1 MNQQSSIPTMKRQP
15 LLVHL
20 LFHPDS
26 GSSREL
32 ACHVHRQLNG
42 DLIMPGLRIP
52 TVFCPTGDDNC
63 PPASL
68 RLEFAE
74 RNFLV
79 VLADDRLSIDEAWCR
94 FVADAWTNA
103 QPPGARFL
111 PIQLSEHAWPL
122 NSRLQ
127 GLSFAKAYLEPG
139 DDLRRAFVMRRVV
152 VELCRY
158 LAKLE
163 AVAESQFEAP
173 ITVFVSHAKADIER
187 DPKVTKRLI
196 ECLRQDQPI
205 EAWVD
210 SGDIATG
217 SKFADAIEHG
227 VKRTSLLAVLTDT
240 YATRE
245 WCREEILLAKEHQR
259 PVVVID
265 ALSSHEVRSFPYLG
279 NVPRLRWDGDP
290 QKGIDLL
297 LKETLRHLHATS
309 LLGQCKQPSDY
320 IFARPPELATIVGID
335 SQVTVLYPDPP
346 VGVGEAK
353 RLAKAK
359 VPVVTPFQRL
369 AAEQSLYGQPVALS
383 MSESTDIARYGLDA
397 LHIEGCML
405 GLSRYL
411 LIKGATLAYGGH
423 LGAEGYTQKLFELV
437 RTHNSL
443 EDTRPFER
451 VVNHRGWPLPRLS
464 VEELAKLN
472 HVSKTIQL
480 PRPADIDE
488 SLHPDFVREPKFFP
502 PDKSPEHRFAWAR
515 GMTEARAFQSDRS
528 RSGILARIVLGGTHG
543 PTPKVLEDGIPKE
556 QWNGSRIP
564 GVLEEVAL
572 SVRAGQPVF
581 LIGAF
586 GGVARLV
593 IDLIRGHDRFEAT
606 WDYQKRAPFAAE
618 MRALYDQ
625 RGAEWIDYPEIV
637 SLLRNKGPSGIN
649 PLLSQQEH
657 EELFDTVDQGRII
670 ELVLLGL
677 QRVQ

>member
-1 MNQQSSIPTMKRQP
+1 MNRQSSIPTMKRQP

-26 GSSREL
+26 VSSREL

-42 DLIMPGLRIP
+42 DLIMPGLRVP
-52 TVFCPTGDDNC
+52 TVFCPHEDDKS

-68 RLEFAE
+68 RLDFAE

-79 VLADDRLSIDEAWCR
+79 VLADDHLSIDKAWCH
-94 FVADAWTNA
+94 FVANAWTKA
-103 QPPGARFL
+103 QPPAVRFL
-111 PIQLSEHAWPL
+111 PIQLSENAWPL
-122 NSRLQ
+122 DPRLK
-127 GLSFAKAYLEPG
+127 GLSFAKAYLEPTDG
-139 DDLRRAFVMRRVV
+139 ARRAFVVRRIV

-158 LAKLE
+158 LANLE

-173 ITVFVSHAKADIER
+173 ITVFLSHTKADIER
-187 DPKVTKRLI
+187 EPKVTRLLI

-210 SGDIATG
+210 SGDITAG
-217 SKFADAIEHG
+217 SKFAEAIERG

-259 PVVVID
+259 PVVVVD

-297 LKETLRHLHATS
+297 LKETLRHLQARA
-309 LLGQCKQPSDY
+309 LLGQCKQPGDY
-320 IFARPPELATIVGID
+320 VFVRPPELATVVGVD
-335 SQVTVLYPDPP
+335 AQVTVLYPDPP

-359 VPVVTPFQRL
+359 VPVVTPLQRL
-369 AAEQSLYGQPVALS
+369 AAEETLKGQPIALS
-383 MSESTDIARYGLDA
+383 MSESTDIAHYGLDP
-397 LHIEGCML
+397 LHIEACML
-405 GLSRYL
+405 DLSRYL

-423 LGAEGYTQKLFELV
+423 LGAESYTQKLFELV

-443 EDTRPFER
+443 EDARPFER
-451 VVNHRGWPLPRLS
+451 IVNYRGWPLPRLS

-472 HVSKTIQL
+472 HVSKTVQL
-480 PRPADIDE
+480 PRPADLDE
-488 SLHPDFVREPKFFP
+488 SLHVDFVAEPKYFLA
-502 PDKSPEHRFAWAR
+502 DKSPEHRFAWAR
-515 GMTEARAFQSDRS
+515 GMTEMRTFQADRA
-528 RSGILARIVLGGTHG
+528 RSGIVARIALGGTHD
-543 PTPKVLEDGIPKE
+543 PTLKVSEDGTRQEK
-556 QWNGSRIP
+556 WYSSRIP
-564 GVLEEVAL
+564 GVLEEVFL
-572 SVRAGQPVF
+572 SVRASQPVF

-593 IDLIRGHDRFEAT
+593 IDLIRGHDRVEAT
-606 WDYQKRAPFAAE
+606 WDYQKRVPFAAE
-618 MRALYDQ
+618 MRALYAQ
-625 RGAEWIDYPEIV
+625 RGVEWTDYPEIV
-637 SLLRNKGPSGIN
+637 SFLRKKGTTGIN
-649 PLLSQQEH
+649 PLLSQQDQ
-657 EELFDTVDQGRII
+657 EELFETVDQSRII

-677 QRVQ
+677 GRA